1 MANLETKG
9 NLARLLAQEN
19 LVVEH
24 RSTFTASFNVENRV
38 LTLPL
43 WEEASETVYDLLVG
57 HEVGHAL
64 YTPCD
69 FIIDDVPKDIVN
81 VVEDARIEKLIKRR
95 YPGLAR
101 DFFEGYKELNEK
113 DFFHIKDKD
122 LSKFNLIDRINLHY
136 KCGADTFVPF
146 DDDEKQFISRIDK
159 AETFD
164 DVKVIC
170 QEIYKFVNEKIVFP
184 SEFEHNRESMG
195 SDPELAEE
203 LAEQLADLT
212 KAFVENLEDGEGES
226 NEGEGESDEGEG
238 VESRSSGGS
247 FYDSDCESE
256 TQAALDENIKSLVN
270 TNSYAN
276 HNDYVE
282 IGKTHLDKV
291 IAPFDKL
298 HGYLEQWSEEIGL
311 GYFQVV
317 DESFR
322 EFKQSARSEVNYLV
336 KEFEMKKSADVY
348 SRALQSKTGV
358 LDDRKLYSY
367 RYTEDIFKRVTVL
380 PEGKNHGMIFI
391 LDWSGSMGNVI
402 QSTVKQLI
410 NLCWFCKKV
419 GIPFEVYAFT
429 YEWHPSLI
437 DTELDWDLGEKGL
450 DEDGKM
456 CVHKKFS
463 LLNFV
468 SSSARSKDFEKSL
481 LNLYRLAAS
490 HNGFA
495 GASYRTPLGVDLSGT
510 PLDDTILALHDI
522 IPEFIKKTKSQKTT
536 VCILTDGESAQSSY
550 RSPKS
555 CYRYKRYFDVHTIL
569 RDRKLGKTYRMGYW
583 DSSSTIMLR
592 HLNDKFPDVNLV
604 GFRIASGSDFST
616 AYHSH
621 HGIRWTPDDVK
632 KKWSRDK
639 CWEFNNCG
647 YDSLYYIANSNME
660 SSTEVNVDDHASKA
674 QITKA
679 FKNML
684 KSKKTNKKIMSS
696 FASVVS

>member
-24 RSTFTASFNVENRV
+24 RQTNTASFNVEDRV
-38 LTLPL
+38 LILPL

-64 YTPCD
+64 YTPND
-69 FIIDDVPKDIVN
+69 FLIDDVPKDIVN

-113 DFFHIKDKD
+113 DFFRIEGQD

-136 KCGADTFVPF
+136 KAGAATFVPF
-146 DDDEKQFISRIDK
+146 DDDEKEFISLIDK
-159 AETFD
+159 VETFA

-170 QEIYKFVNEKIVFP
+170 QELYDFVKGTQKVE
-184 SEFEHNRESMG
+184 SEDTRFEQIFGDS
-195 SDPELAEE
+195 LTEE
-203 LAEQLADLT
+203 VKEVVKDL
-212 KAFVENLEDGEGES
+212 FDNLRDGEGGVFELAD
-226 NEGEGESDEGEG
+226 EEKGEDTT
-238 VESRSSGGS
+238 SRHPGGPTIGGTE
-247 FYDSDCESE
+247 YDPDFKSE
-256 TQAALDENIKSLVN
+256 TQEALDENIKSLVN
-270 TNSYAN
+270 PSSYAGN
-276 HNDYVE
+276 HDYVE
-282 IGKTHLDKV
+282 VGKTHLDKV

-311 GYFQVV
+311 GMFRVV
-317 DESFR
+317 DESFK

-367 RYTEDIFKRVTVL
+367 KYTEDIFKRITVL

-402 QSTVKQLI
+402 ESTVKQLI
-410 NLCWFCKKV
+410 SLCWFCKKV

-429 YEWHPSLI
+429 YEWHPSFI
-437 DTELDWDLGEKGL
+437 DTELEWNQGEKGI
-450 DEDGKM
+450 DDNGKL
-456 CVHKKFS
+456 CVHSRFS

-468 SSSARSKDFEKSL
+468 SSSAKSKDFEKSL
-481 LNLYRLAAS
+481 LNLYRLAAA
-490 HNGFA
+490 NGSNF
-495 GASYRTPLGVDLSGT
+495 GSSYQIPVGTGLSGT

-522 IPEFIKKTKSQKTT
+522 IPLFNKKTKSQKTT

-550 RSPKS
+550 RSPS
-555 CYRYKRYFDVHTIL
+555 STYRFKRYVDIHTVL

-583 DSSSTIMLR
+583 DSTSTVMLR
-592 HLNDKFPDVNLV
+592 HLNDKFPDVNLI
-604 GFRIASGSDFST
+604 GFRIASGGDFST
-616 AYHSH
+616 AYHAYH
-621 HGIRWTPDDVK
+621 NTRWTPDNVK
-632 KKWSRDK
+632 KKWGKDK

-660 SSTEVNVDDHASKA
+660 ASTEVDVEDGASKA
-674 QITKA
+674 EITRK
-679 FKNML
+679 FKKML
-684 KSKKTNKKIMSS
+684 QSKKTNKKIMSS

>member
-24 RSTFTASFNVENRV
+24 RSTSTASFNVETRV

-64 YTPCD
+64 YTPYD
-69 FIIDDVPKDIVN
+69 FIVDGIPKDIIN

-113 DFFHIKDKD
+113 DFFQIKEKD

-146 DDDEKQFISRIDK
+146 EDDEKQFISLIDK
-159 AETFD
+159 AETFA
-164 DVKVIC
+164 DVQVIC
-170 QEIYKFVNEKIVFP
+170 QELYEFVKKAHKDTSENIDSEQISGSPGGSP
-184 SEFEHNRESMG
+184 SEEFVK
-195 SDPELAEE
+195 
-203 LAEQLADLT
+203 DLLD
-212 KAFVENLEDGEGES
+212 KLSDGEGGVFES
-226 NEGEGESDEGEG
+226 VDEDE
-238 VESRSSGGS
+238 EERDTDTDSRHSGSSH
-247 FYDSDCESE
+247 YDPDFKSE
-256 TQAALDENIKSLVN
+256 TQEALDENVKSLVN
-270 TNSYAN
+270 PNSYADN
-276 HNDYVE
+276 YDYIEV
-282 IGKTHLDKV
+282 GKTYLDKV

-298 HGYLEQWSEEIGL
+298 HKYLEEWSEETGF
-311 GYFQVV
+311 GMFQWV
-317 DESFR
+317 DNSFN

-367 RYTEDIFKRVTVL
+367 KYTEDIFKRVTVL

-402 QSTVKQLI
+402 ESTVKQLI
-410 NLCWFCKKV
+410 SLCWFCKKV

-429 YEWHPSLI
+429 YEWHPSFI
-437 DTELDWDLGEKGL
+437 DTELEWNQGEKGL
-450 DEDGKM
+450 DAEGKL
-456 CVHKKFS
+456 CVHSRFS

-468 SSSARSKDFEKSL
+468 SSSAKSKDFEKSL
-481 LNLYRLAAS
+481 LNLYRLAAANS
-490 HNGFA
+490 QGMSGPGYA
-495 GASYRTPLGVDLSGT
+495 TPVGTGLSGT

-522 IPEFIKKTKSQKTT
+522 IPLFNKKTKSQKTT

-555 CYRYKRYFDVHTIL
+555 CYRYKRYFDIHTVL
-569 RDRKLGKTYRMGYW
+569 RDRKLGKTYRLGYW
-583 DSSSTIMLR
+583 ESTSTIMLR
-592 HLNDKFPDVNLV
+592 HLNDKFPNVNLI
-604 GFRIASGSDFST
+604 GFRIASGGDFRT
-616 AYHSH
+616 AYHSYQN
-621 HGIRWTPDDVK
+621 ISWTPEDVT
-632 KKWSRDK
+632 KKWGKDK

-660 SSTEVNVDDHASKA
+660 ASTEVDVEDGASKA
-674 QITKA
+674 EITRK
-679 FKNML
+679 FKKML
-684 KSKKTNKKIMSS
+684 QSKKTNKKIMSS

>member
-24 RSTFTASFNVENRV
+24 RQTNTASFNVENRV
-38 LTLPL
+38 LILPL

-64 YTPCD
+64 YTPND
-69 FIIDDVPKDIVN
+69 FLIDDIPKDIVN

-113 DFFHIKDKD
+113 DFFRIEGQD

-146 DDDEKQFISRIDK
+146 EDNEKQFISLIDK
-159 AETFD
+159 AETFA
-164 DVKVIC
+164 DVQVIC
-170 QEIYKFVNEKIVFP
+170 QELYEFVKKAHRALFEKVDYKIIGGSLTEEMEEFVKDLFDNSSDEDDG
-184 SEFEHNRESMG
+184 EFELVDEDKDDLYN
-195 SDPELAEE
+195 EE
-203 LAEQLADLT
+203 NVGGGGFT
-212 KAFVENLEDGEGES
+212 P
-226 NEGEGESDEGEG
+226 DE
-238 VESRSSGGS
+238 
-247 FYDSDCESE
+247 DSDFKSE
-256 TQAALDENIKSLVN
+256 TQEALDENVKSLVN
-270 TNSYAN
+270 SEAWAN
-276 HNDYVE
+276 NRDYVE
-282 IGKTHLDKV
+282 VGKTHLDKV

-298 HGYLEQWSEEIGL
+298 HGYLEQWSEETGL
-311 GYFQVV
+311 GMFQVV
-317 DESFR
+317 DESFK

-367 RYTEDIFKRVTVL
+367 KYTEDIFKRVTVL

-402 QSTVKQLI
+402 ESTVKQLI
-410 NLCWFCKKV
+410 SLCWFCKKV

-429 YEWHPSLI
+429 YEWHPSFI
-437 DTELDWDLGEKGL
+437 DPELEWNQGLKGV
-450 DEDGKM
+450 DDAGKLV
-456 CVHKKFS
+456 VHNRFS

-468 SSSARSKDFEKSL
+468 SSSAKSKDFEKSL
-481 LNLYRLAAS
+481 LNLYRLAAA
-490 HNGFA
+490 NGQNL
-495 GASYRTPLGVDLSGT
+495 GSSYQTPVGTGLSGT

-522 IPEFIKKTKSQKTT
+522 IPLFNKKTKSQKTT

-550 RSPKS
+550 SSPS
-555 CYRYKRYFDVHTIL
+555 QSYRYKRYMDVHTVL

-583 DSSSTIMLR
+583 ESTSTIMLR
-592 HLNDKFPDVNLV
+592 HLNDKFPDVNLI
-604 GFRIASGSDFST
+604 GFRIASGTDFYG
-616 AYHSH
+616 AYRSYNGNH
-621 HGIRWTPDDVK
+621 WTPEDVK
-632 KKWSRDK
+632 KKWSKDK
-639 CWEFNNCG
+639 CWEFNNVG

-660 SSTEVNVDDHASKA
+660 ASTEVDVEDGASKA
-674 QITKA
+674 EITRK
-679 FKNML
+679 FKKML
-684 KSKKTNKKIMSS
+684 QSKKTNKKIMSS

>member
-24 RSTFTASFNVENRV
+24 RQTNTASFNVEARV
-38 LTLPL
+38 LILPL

-64 YTPCD
+64 YTPYD

-113 DFFHIKDKD
+113 DFFRIKDRD

-136 KCGADTFVPF
+136 KCGADAFVPF
-146 DDDEKQFISRIDK
+146 EDNEKQFISLIDK
-159 AETFD
+159 AETFA
-164 DVKVIC
+164 DVQVIC
-170 QEIYKFVNEKIVFP
+170 QELYDFVKETQKVESEDIRFEQIFGDSLTEEVKEVVKDLLDNEEGGVF
-184 SEFEHNRESMG
+184 
-195 SDPELAEE
+195 ELVDEE
-203 LAEQLADLT
+203 
-212 KAFVENLEDGEGES
+212 EGEDTTS
-226 NEGEGESDEGEG
+226 RRSDG
-238 VESRSSGGS
+238 STLGGTD
-247 FYDSDCESE
+247 YDPDCESE
-256 TQAALDENIKSLVN
+256 TQAALDENIRSLVN
-270 TNSYAN
+270 PNSYAN

-298 HGYLEQWSEEIGL
+298 HGYLEEWSEETGR
-311 GYFQVV
+311 GNFQVV
-317 DESFR
+317 DESFK

-358 LDDRKLYSY
+358 LDDRKLHSY
-367 RYTEDIFKRVTVL
+367 KYTEDIFKRVTVL

-391 LDWSGSMGNVI
+391 LDWSGSMADVI
-402 QSTVKQLI
+402 ESTVKQLI

-429 YEWHPSLI
+429 YEWHPSFI

-468 SSSARSKDFEKSL
+468 SSSAKSKDFEKSL

-490 HNGFA
+490 HNGLI
-495 GASYRTPLGVDLSGT
+495 GAAYRTPLGVDLSGT

-522 IPEFIKKTKSQKTT
+522 IPLFNKKTKSQKTT

-550 RSPKS
+550 RSPS
-555 CYRYKRYFDVHTIL
+555 STYRYKRYMDVHTVL
-569 RDRKLGKTYRMGYW
+569 RDRKLGKTYRLGYW
-583 DSSSTIMLR
+583 ESTSTIMLR
-592 HLNDKFPDVNLV
+592 HLNDKFPDVNLI
-604 GFRIASGSDFST
+604 GFRIASGSDFNT
-616 AYHSH
+616 AYRSYN
-621 HGIRWTPDDVK
+621 GDRWTPEDVK
-632 KKWSRDK
+632 KKWSKDK

-647 YDSLYYIANSNME
+647 YDSLYYIANSNVE
-660 SSTEVNVDDHASKA
+660 ASTEVDVEDGASKA
-674 QITKA
+674 EITRK
-679 FKNML
+679 FKKML
-684 KSKKTNKKIMSS
+684 QSKKTNKKIMSS

>member
-24 RSTFTASFNVENRV
+24 RSTNTASFNVESRV
-38 LTLPL
+38 LILPL

-64 YTPCD
+64 YTPYD

-113 DFFHIKDKD
+113 DFFRIKDRD

-136 KCGADTFVPF
+136 KCGADAFVPF
-146 DDDEKQFISRIDK
+146 EDNEKQFISLIDK
-159 AETFD
+159 AETFA
-164 DVKVIC
+164 DVQVIC
-170 QEIYKFVNEKIVFP
+170 QELYDFVKETQKVESEDIRFEQIFGDSLTEEVKEVVKDLLDNEEGGVF
-184 SEFEHNRESMG
+184 
-195 SDPELAEE
+195 ELVDEE
-203 LAEQLADLT
+203 
-212 KAFVENLEDGEGES
+212 EGEDTTS
-226 NEGEGESDEGEG
+226 RRSDG
-238 VESRSSGGS
+238 STLGGTD
-247 FYDSDCESE
+247 YDPDCESE
-256 TQAALDENIKSLVN
+256 TQAALDENIRSLVN
-270 TNSYAN
+270 PNSYAN

-298 HGYLEQWSEEIGL
+298 HGYLEEWSEETGR
-311 GYFQVV
+311 GNFQVV
-317 DESFR
+317 DESFK

-358 LDDRKLYSY
+358 LDDRKLHSY
-367 RYTEDIFKRVTVL
+367 KYTEDIFKRVTVL

-391 LDWSGSMGNVI
+391 LDWSGSMSNVI
-402 QSTVKQLI
+402 ESTVKQLI
-410 NLCWFCKKV
+410 SLCWFCKKV

-429 YEWHPSLI
+429 YEWHPSFI

-468 SSSARSKDFEKSL
+468 SSSAKSKDFEKSL
-481 LNLYRLAAS
+481 LNLYRLAAA
-490 HNGFA
+490 NGKNLGSA
-495 GASYRTPLGVDLSGT
+495 YPTPVGTGLSGT
-510 PLDDTILALHDI
+510 PLDDSILALHDI
-522 IPEFIKKTKSQKTT
+522 IPLFNKKTKSQKTT

-550 RSPKS
+550 RSPS
-555 CYRYKRYFDVHTIL
+555 STYRYKRYMDVHTVL
-569 RDRKLGKTYRMGYW
+569 RDRKLGKTYRLGYW
-583 DSSSTIMLR
+583 ESTSTIMLR
-592 HLNDKFPDVNLV
+592 HLNDKFPDVNLI
-604 GFRIASGSDFST
+604 GFRIASGSDFNT
-616 AYHSH
+616 AYRSYN
-621 HGIRWTPDDVK
+621 GDRWTPEDVK
-632 KKWSRDK
+632 KKWSKDK

-647 YDSLYYIANSNME
+647 YDSLYYIANSNVE
-660 SSTEVNVDDHASKA
+660 ASTEVDVEDGASKA
-674 QITKA
+674 EITRK
-679 FKNML
+679 FKKML
-684 KSKKTNKKIMSS
+684 QSKKTNKKIMSS